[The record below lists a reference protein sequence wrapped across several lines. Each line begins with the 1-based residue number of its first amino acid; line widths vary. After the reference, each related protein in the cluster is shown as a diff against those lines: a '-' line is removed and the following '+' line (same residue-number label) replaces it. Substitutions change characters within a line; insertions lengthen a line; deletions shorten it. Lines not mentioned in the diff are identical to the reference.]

1 MKDEK
6 HPLEIEPPK
15 QVIMLSKTGWHIV
28 NLKAELPQST
38 DRSSIRSYEYE
49 GHDLT
54 ATLMSKIMVI
64 LTLHVDVHGEIA
76 ESCDEPS

>member
-1 MKDEK
+1 MKPEK

-28 NLKAELPQST
+28 DLKGELPQST

-54 ATLMSKIMVI
+54 GPLMSKIMVI
-64 LTLHVDVHGEIA
+64 LTMHVDVHGEITR
-76 ESCDEPS
+76 SSDEPS